1 MVCRTWL
8 ASIKQPMTRKQEHDH
23 AQSST
28 PEDEDISPEVS
39 PEQAVMNAAAKVLR
53 AGIWLIR
60 HGYGKMQ
67 LLPYAAPSGCY
78 WRCEFHPVGQPSKR
92 FYRYSTGSGSK
103 YLNDHGGASIRREI
117 SPQNLAEAIM
127 KSVPD
132 DLKATCAGDASPETL
147 RWLDQVDAA
156 LAAGYLPEAFHEYT
170 EDFSRWQ
177 LVSLTKGKGDSIP
190 PQPGYVKPGAQS
202 SLNTS
207 L

>member
-1 MVCRTWL
+1 MVCRTGL
-8 ASIKQPMTRKQEHDH
+8 ALIEQPMPLKQESDR
-23 AQSST
+23 AQMSKL
-28 PEDEDISPEVS
+28 EDEGISAEVS
-39 PEQAVMNAAAKVLR
+39 PEQGVMNAAAKVLR

-60 HGYGKMQ
+60 NGYGKML
-67 LLPYAAPSGCY
+67 LLPYAAPSGCH

-92 FYRYSTGSGSK
+92 FFRYSTGSGAK
-103 YLNDHGGASIRREI
+103 YLNDHGGGSIRRDV
-117 SPQNLAEAIM
+117 SPQKLAEAIM

-132 DLKATCAGDASPETL
+132 DVKATCAGDASPETL